1 MFKKGVITNPNG
13 RPKNS
18 PMITPLVRK
27 YMDLSDIQLREEC
40 RKTTLTQKDQIAIAI
55 VKEVKKGGSR
65 HLATV
70 WDRMD
75 GKQVQAIDH
84 TTDGQALPTPI
95 LQINVPRDD
104 SNEEDSEA

>member
-1 MFKKGVITNPNG
+1 MFQKGVVTNPNG

-40 RKTTLTQKDQIAIAI
+40 KKTTLTQKDQIAIAI

-75 GKQVQAIDH
+75 GKQKSEVDV
-84 TTDGQALPTPI
+84 TTGGEQLAHLLIVTT
-95 LQINVPRDD
+95 QE
-104 SNEEDSEA
+104 SNGTDKS